1 MINIS
6 AEDTDALREL
16 INIGVGRAAG
26 ALNDMVGAHVE
37 LRVPS
42 IRLVTPADIR
52 ETVSATDEQK
62 LAAVRLEF
70 GGEIQGTATL
80 VFPADSASKLVA
92 MLTGEEIGAP
102 DLDSL
107 RAEALTEVG
116 NILLNGVMGSITNVL
131 EQHISYQVPAY
142 SEETP
147 EVLAETVLAQTDAA
161 VLLAETHFLV
171 GQTHFSLEQET
182 IEGDV
187 TLLFGTGSLEFLIK
201 RIHQMRQELSV

>member
-1 MINIS
+1 MNVS
-6 AEDTDALREL
+6 AEEIDALREL

-42 IRLVTPADIR
+42 VRLVSTADIGEIIR
-52 ETVSATDEQK
+52 SIEEKT
-62 LAAVRLEF
+62 LAAVRLGF
-70 GGEIQGTATL
+70 SGEIEGTAEL

-92 MLTGEEIGAP
+92 LLTGEELGAP

-107 RAEALTEVG
+107 RAGTLTEVG

-131 EQHISYQVPAY
+131 EQRISYQLPTY

-147 EVLAETVLAQTDAA
+147 EDLFRAVRSQADGA
-161 VLLAETHFLV
+161 VLLAKTQFLV
-171 GQTHFSLEQET
+171 AQSHFSLEQEK
-182 IEGDV
+182 IEGEV
-187 TLLFGTGSLEFLIK
+187 TLLFGMGSFQSLVK
-201 RIHQMRQELSV
+201 RIHQMHEELCV

>member
-1 MINIS
+1 VNIS
-6 AEDTDALREL
+6 NEDTDALREL

-26 ALNDMVGAHVE
+26 ALNDMVGAHVQ

-42 IRLVTPADIR
+42 IRLVSPAEIK
-52 ETVSATDEQK
+52 ETVSSTDEQK
-62 LAAVRLEF
+62 LAAVRLGF

-80 VFPADSASKLVA
+80 LFPSDSASKLVA
-92 MLTGEEIGAP
+92 MLTGEKLGTS

-147 EVLAETVLAQTDAA
+147 DDLVETVLKQTDSA
-161 VLLAETHFLV
+161 VLLAQTQFLV
-171 GQTHFSLEQET
+171 GQTHFSVEQEKV
-182 IEGDV
+182 EGEV
-187 TLLFGTGSLEFLIK
+187 TLLFGTESFEFLIK
-201 RIHQMRQELSV
+201 RIHAMQQELSV

>member
-1 MINIS
+1 MNIS
-6 AEDTDALREL
+6 NEDTDALREL

-26 ALNDMVGAHVE
+26 ALNDMVGAHVQ

-42 IRLVTPADIR
+42 IRLVSPAEIK
-52 ETVSATDEQK
+52 ETVSSTDEQK
-62 LAAVRLEF
+62 LAAVRLGF

-80 VFPADSASKLVA
+80 LFPSDSASKLVA
-92 MLTGEEIGAP
+92 MLTGEKLGTS

-147 EVLAETVLAQTDAA
+147 DDLVETVLKQTDSA
-161 VLLAETHFLV
+161 VLLAQTQFLV
-171 GQTHFSLEQET
+171 GQTHFSVEQEKV
-182 IEGDV
+182 EGEV
-187 TLLFGTGSLEFLIK
+187 TLLFGTESFEFLIK
-201 RIHQMRQELSV
+201 RIHAMQQELSV